1 MAEGIINN
9 RMMMEMCMCRMCM
22 MLRALKTDSPVS
34 ISV

>member
-1 MAEGIINN
+1 
-9 RMMMEMCMCRMCM
+9 MMMEMCMCRMCM

>member
-1 MAEGIINN
+1 
-9 RMMMEMCMCRMCM
+9 MMMEMCMCRMCT